1 MLYEELERQ
10 CRSIFEG
17 TEVES
22 AAARLGRLLKV
33 HWDWSMADRPENA
46 TATGYPRHHDR
57 WTDWSDGAI
66 ENRRRVPGLIKGVLG
81 KIKRDALGENDR
93 LSYDILW
100 WNQDQEERANR
111 FKGELLQ
118 VSQMHG
124 VQQEA
129 AQIVGLM
136 PVRTAGQRDDVL
148 ARLESLP
155 LLVDQTI
162 ALLER
167 GLREKVV
174 QPRVTM
180 TEVPQQIKNQM
191 PNDPKSAPLL
201 AWLEQLPRGMGAQ
214 EREAV
219 TKQAVGLYRE
229 KVCPAFERLHRFM
242 DQKYL
247 PGCRDSVSWR
257 ELPDGNEWYE
267 YHVAYN
273 TTTDLTPDQV
283 FEIGMSE
290 VRRIR
295 GEMDRVIMASGF
307 TGDFAA
313 FCEFLR
319 TDERF
324 FCKTADELL
333 VTYRDISKRV
343 DPELARLFGR
353 LPQTPYGVIPIPSYA
368 EKSQTTAYY
377 QPGSFVAGRPGYF
390 YANTYNLK
398 ARPKWEMEAL
408 TLHEAVPGHHL
419 HIGLM
424 QELTDLPDFRR
435 QGWITA
441 YGEGWALYAESLGEE
456 MGFYADPYSKFGQ
469 LTYEMWRAIRLV
481 VDPGIHSKGWTR
493 RQAIDFFM
501 QNSSKTEHDVTV
513 EIDRYIVWPGQALSY
528 KIGELKIK
536 ELRKLA
542 EQALGDRFDIRAFHD
557 EILGYGCV
565 PLSTLESR
573 MKAWINRQR

>member
-1 MLYEELERQ
+1 MTYEELERQ
-10 CRSIFEG
+10 CQSII
-17 TEVES
+17 ES
-22 AAARLGRLLKV
+22 AGIEDEAARLGRLIKAQ
-33 HWDWSMADRPENA
+33 WGWSMADRPEGA
-46 TATGYPRHHDR
+46 TASGYPRHHDR
-57 WTDWSDGAI
+57 WTDLSEGAVAK
-66 ENRRRVPGLIKGVLG
+66 RRKAPGRIKDVLDTIRREG
-81 KIKRDALGENDR
+81 LGENDR
-93 LSYDILW
+93 LSYDLLG

-136 PVRTAGQRDDVL
+136 PVRTSGQRDDVL

-155 LLVDQTI
+155 ALVEQTI

-180 TEVPQQIKNQM
+180 TEVPQQVKNQM
-191 PNDPKSAPLL
+191 PDDPMAAPLL
-201 AWLEQLPRGMGAQ
+201 AWLEQLPRGLGTQ

-219 TKQAVGLYRE
+219 TRQAIALYRE
-229 KVCPAFERLHRFM
+229 RVCPAFGQLHRFM
-242 DQKYL
+242 VESYL
-247 PGCRDSVSWR
+247 PGCREGVSWK
-257 ELPDGNEWYE
+257 ELPDGEEWYK

-290 VRRIR
+290 VKRIR
-295 GEMDRVIMASGF
+295 GEMDRVIKESGF

-324 FCKTADELL
+324 FCTTASELL
-333 VTYRDISKRV
+333 ITYRDIAKRV

-542 EQALGDRFDIRAFHD
+542 EQALADRFDIRAFHD
-557 EILGYGCV
+557 EILAYGCV

-573 MKAWINRQR
+573 MRAWVNRQR